1 MDLEIS
7 ASARG
12 TARAARERGRRVVI
26 VPGFLTGSDAY
37 DGMARALA
45 RKIGDDARVRVAP
58 VEREMWFGT
67 LRGGS
72 FEEILDAVDAC
83 ARDAARDG
91 GEKVCLVGHSAGGW
105 LGRLYLGDARAYCG
119 RAPYDGAR
127 FVDALIT
134 LGAPHGSLENY
145 PFGRV
150 RENRP
155 GESEPMPDD
164 ARGSS
169 LAFTNYYYPGAYRA
183 DVRYVDVV
191 GDYARGSANFDLVD
205 ALCENDAERSLVDR
219 VRDAWESFTIGVS
232 YAANCGRADVRG
244 DGVTPID
251 TAHALT
257 GCQHVV
263 LPGVYHGP
271 TKPTRWYGADAAV
284 EMWHPYC
291 VARDDARS

>member
-1 MDLEIS
+1 M
-7 ASARG
+7 
-12 TARAARERGRRVVI
+12 
-26 VPGFLTGSDAY
+26 PGFLTGSDAY
-37 DGMARALA
+37 EGVARALA
-45 RKIGDDARVRVAP
+45 RAIGDDARVRVAP
-58 VEREMWFGT
+58 VKREMWFGT

-72 FEEILDAVDAC
+72 FEEILDVVDAC
-83 ARDAARDG
+83 AREAARDG
-91 GEKVCLVGHSAGGW
+91 GERVCLVGHSAGGW
-105 LGRLYLGDARAYCG
+105 LGRLYLGDARAYRG
-119 RAPYDGAR
+119 EAPYDGAR

-134 LGAPHGSLENY
+134 LGAPHGSLEKY

-155 GESEPMPDD
+155 GESESMPDD

-183 DVRYVDVV
+183 DVRFVDVV
-191 GDYARGSANFDLVD
+191 GDYARGSANFELFD
-205 ALCENDAERSLVDR
+205 ALCDRSDTKRPLVDR
-219 VRDAWESFTIGVS
+219 VRAAWEAFTIGVS

-257 GCQHVV
+257 GSEHVI

-271 TKPTRWYGADAAV
+271 TKPTRWYGADSVV
-284 EMWHPYC
+284 ELWYPYC
-291 VARDDARS
+291 L